1 MAFGKDDTQLSNI
14 PVYGSSGSFTQTG
27 HTSSVARRG
36 RSKMPYWR
44 NTLELSEDPQRPDRI
59 RLIPADYKQHVTDP
73 GTGQLVEMSR
83 PFVEFREHFHASSNR
98 GAICSAGPRFLD
110 KQNRDPCRGCDIWEE
125 DKAERD
131 AKKARGDE
139 TKGPNRISRMDKFA
153 FTALDYAYYFEMPQT
168 DNRTG
173 QFRMNP
179 KTNQPYM
186 EWVKAFNPQDPVFT
200 GRKWREG
207 STRPWIM
214 PKTQKDK
221 LVDRNIIIGNQC
233 LACGQPGMYSRGWY
247 CGNPQ
252 CRQLIFDPNNTTL
265 SLDEQKT
272 KSRELYTCPHCSTR
286 SHPVEVVQCLHCG
299 GDKRAQIF
307 DVDLYVYL
315 APTGNGKQKSLE
327 IVTHSAPGPVVL
339 QDPESMK
346 WVKPLKLIERFA
358 PTALEEQ
365 AKLWNITTP
374 APAPQPAAP
383 QQQQWAPPPG
393 APAAY
398 APPAPAPAA
407 AMPPNPMGAP
417 ADAAGN
423 PIYQPPMAPP
433 PAPAPVAPPQPP
445 PPMAPPAPPAPP
457 ATPAQEG
464 DVASML
470 AALGGGSGN
479 NS

>member
-1 MAFGKDDTQLSNI
+1 MSFGKDDSQLGNI

-27 HTSSVARRG
+27 HTSNVARGRG

-44 NTLELSEDPQRPDRI
+44 NTLELSEDPQQPSRV
-59 RLIPADYKQHVTDP
+59 RLIPADYKQLVVDQ
-73 GTGQLVEMSR
+73 GTQQLVEMAR

-110 KQNRDPCRGCDIWEE
+110 KQQRDPCRGCDMWEE
-125 DKAERD
+125 DKVERD
-131 AKKARGDE
+131 AKKARGDD
-139 TKGPNRISRMDKFA
+139 TKGPRRISRSDKFS

-168 DNRTG
+168 DSRTG

-186 EWVKAFNPQDPVFT
+186 EWVKAFNPQDPIFS
-200 GRKWREG
+200 GRKWRES
-207 STRPWIM
+207 STRPWVM
-214 PKTQKDK
+214 PKTHKDK
-221 LVDRNIIIGNQC
+221 LVDRNIIIGQQC
-233 LACGQPGMYSRGWY
+233 LNCGQPGMYSRGWF

-265 SLDEQKT
+265 SPDEQKS
-272 KSRELYTCPHCSTR
+272 KSRELYSCPHCNTR
-286 SHPVEVVQCLHCG
+286 AHPIEVVQCLHCG

-327 IVTHSAPGPVVL
+327 IVTHGAPGPVVL
-339 QDPESMK
+339 QDPEAMK

-358 PTALEEQ
+358 PSSIEEQ
-365 AKLWNITTP
+365 AKLWNITSP

-383 QQQQWAPPPG
+383 QQQQQWAPPPG
-393 APAAY
+393 APQPY
-398 APPAPAPAA
+398 APPAPAPAPA
-407 AMPPNPMGAP
+407 PMPPNPQGMP
-417 ADAAGN
+417 TDAAGN
-423 PIYQPPMAPP
+423 PVYQAPP
-433 PAPAPVAPPQPP
+433 QAAPMVAPPQPP
-445 PPMAPPAPPAPP
+445 PPVAPPAPPAPAAP
-457 ATPAQEG
+457 QPGG

-470 AALGGGSGN
+470 AALSGN
-479 NS
+479 SGDNN